1 MAGKRPRPF
10 DKRMQ
15 AMTAR
20 KIMLTS
26 SALLALA
33 SLPNLPPVR
42 VDYLDKPKP
51 QPSASKR
58 AKVKAARKQKGRK

>member
-1 MAGKRPRPF
+1 
-10 DKRMQ
+10 
-15 AMTAR
+15 MTAR

-33 SLPNLPPVR
+33 SLPNLPTVR

-51 QPSASKR
+51 KPSASKR